1 MNLTRLSKLAARA
14 SHPCRAVASARG
26 LLAPVL
32 AGPLLLAA
40 AASAQTLED
49 ARAAYT
55 EGRFLEAVE
64 IAEALGTSDGYA
76 LATKSLAIH
85 GYYIAAE
92 EEKQGLFERAMALGE
107 MAVEADPSNP
117 EAHYQ
122 SAHALGRYSQ
132 TIGAMT
138 ALRRG
143 YGGRIRDLLEATLA
157 RDSTY
162 WEAHLALAG
171 WHADIVDRAGRFMAR
186 VTYGANRGEATT
198 HFERAMAMNPG
209 SRLVIFEYALRM
221 PLLRDREGRELQRE
235 MMLEASRIPLGDA
248 YDRLIQERLLAELEA
263 LEGG

>member
-1 MNLTRLSKLAARA
+1 MNFTRLAGFALVAA
-14 SHPCRAVASARG
+14 P
-26 LLAPVL
+26 P
-32 AGPLLLAA
+32 LLAA
-40 AASAQTLED
+40 AAAGAAAQTIED
-49 ARAAYT
+49 AQAAYT
-55 EGRFLEAVE
+55 EGRFLEAAE
-64 IAEALGTSDGYA
+64 IGEALGTSEGYA
-76 LATKSLAIH
+76 LATKSIAIH
-85 GYYIAAE
+85 GFYLAAD
-92 EEKQGLFERAMALGE
+92 EEKQGLYERAMELGE

-162 WEAHLALAG
+162 WEANLALGG

-198 HFERAMAMNPG
+198 NFERAMELNPG
-209 SRLVIFEYALRM
+209 SRLVIFEYSLRM
-221 PLLRDREGRELQRE
+221 PLLKGREGRELQRE
-235 MMLEASRIPLGDA
+235 MMLEASRLPLGDA

>member
-1 MNLTRLSKLAARA
+1 MTFPRLLRLTALAA
-14 SHPCRAVASARG
+14 
-26 LLAPVL
+26 
-32 AGPLLLAA
+32 LLLATGA
-40 AASAQTLED
+40 VFANEAEAQSMDD
-49 ARAAYT
+49 AMTAYT

-85 GYYIAAE
+85 GYYLAPE
-92 EEKQGLFERAMALGE
+92 EEKQGIFERAMELGE
-107 MAVEADPSNP
+107 MAVQADSANP

-157 RDSTY
+157 RDSLHG
-162 WEAHLALAG
+162 EAHLALGG
-171 WHADIVDRAGRFMAR
+171 WHADIVDRAGRMMAR
-186 VTYGANRGEATT
+186 ITYGANRGEATT
-198 HFERAMAMNPG
+198 HFERAMELLPD
-209 SRLVIFEYALRM
+209 SRLALLEYALRM
-221 PLLRDREGRELQRE
+221 PLLKGREGRELQRE
-235 MMLEASRIPLGDA
+235 MMTRAAEFPLGDG
-248 YDRLIQERLLAELEA
+248 YDRLVQERLLAELEA